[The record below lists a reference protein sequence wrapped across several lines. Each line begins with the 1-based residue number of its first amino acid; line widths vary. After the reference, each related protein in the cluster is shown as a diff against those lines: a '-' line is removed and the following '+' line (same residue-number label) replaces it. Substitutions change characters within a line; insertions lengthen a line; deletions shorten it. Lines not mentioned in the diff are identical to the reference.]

1 MNRSWEIHP
10 LGAFMVNRVPWLAAR
25 WQPCPA
31 IENGFENVDSLDAP
45 ELAVAVV
52 PGVRANDGPTHL
64 PRVMVGIP
72 PAWKSASGD
81 HPR

>member
-10 LGAFMVNRVPWLAAR
+10 LGAFMVNRYRGWRRGGSHAR
-25 WQPCPA
+25 PLRMVSRMLIPSMPQ
-31 IENGFENVDSLDAP
+31 EF
-45 ELAVAVV
+45 AVAVV

-72 PAWKSASGD
+72 PAWKSASCD